1 MKRPRASEQSSG
13 RLEFARSV
21 ANDQNPLTA
30 RVLVNRVWL
39 NLFGE
44 GLVRTPD
51 DFGHLGEPPV
61 HPELLDYLASPVHRG
76 GLVDQE
82 AGDAFGHFG
91 DVAAKQPRRRGG
103 T

>member
-1 MKRPRASEQSSG
+1 MQRRDSEHSSG
-13 RLEFARSV
+13 RLEFARSI

-61 HPELLDYLASPVHRG
+61 HAELLDYLAARFIEEGWSIKK
-76 GLVDQE
+76 LVTLLVTSATWRQASR
-82 AGDAFGHFG
+82 AGE
-91 DVAAKQPRRRGG
+91 RR
-103 T
+103 